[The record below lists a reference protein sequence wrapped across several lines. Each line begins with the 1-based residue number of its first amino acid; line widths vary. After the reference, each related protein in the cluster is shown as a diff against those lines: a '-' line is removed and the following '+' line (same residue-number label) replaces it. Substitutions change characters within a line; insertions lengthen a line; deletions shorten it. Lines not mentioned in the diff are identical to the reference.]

1 MTHMA
6 RKEQIMVSELSD
18 DAPEREKVVTRILTR
33 SKETIAKLTTV
44 MTTLTDKVTEITGS
58 STKLKGTLA
67 DLSAKGAEMSSKI
80 TSMQE
85 SLKLKIAERKSKKE
99 IFASTGQDTK
109 APATEGAIVSQQS
122 IEKLT
127 TEIAD
132 LRKLIAT
139 NVQQK
144 NESFTIKLTT
154 SKEIDLYG
162 TRVKIIDGQI
172 KQLKDFIAEIETT
185 ITTVENKIKEELAV
199 KTVIDTQKAAFKA
212 NQELVD
218 VEEQLNSARV
228 ISETEKAELAA
239 DSKKC
244 KARFDTE
251 TADLKRLTEQ
261 LATVTKTLKDAKVKG
276 EQDRLQAD
284 ASNAEK
290 AIADAT
296 KLLDETTKECKS
308 IDDDVEEVVTKTTE
322 KITKVTKAIEEAK
335 TAAEAAEKE
344 AKASIITLPGGE
356 EDKKKANEEAKDI
369 SKDMDK
375 AKLPGKGEG
384 GQTSVKPIVKKTI
397 TGKTPAPAIPAPKKK
412 EDPKEGDDKKP
423 APQIPI
429 VEAPPIQV
437 VKKEGQTDNDDDDGD
452 EVDDT
457 PDNVDHAMEAE
468 IEKEVVQF
476 TKDAHTKRVDLVK
489 TRETLTYELGTIKKA
504 ITNYKKELKT
514 VAETLTKLE
523 GEIESGKGKI
533 ETVNMQLT
541 GVKTKA
547 EAAQLQTVKT
557 SEISK
562 LSNAQ
567 TELARYKA
575 TQQEWDGKL
584 VTLSDRRKQIK
595 YIIEIKVLESKES
608 EQAVLEA
615 IKTVTDVELLNRK
628 RWLAAK
634 TIGDYKTASKFMA
647 EYKSIYDK
655 QAQTITTE
663 LADHQRRLDV
673 AAGAIAS
680 LKVKKKA
687 LGEAKESAELT
698 AQLAKIDS
706 EIERHEK
713 DSTTEGKVVAALH
726 DKKAENVKEF
736 TAHVETVQKLKAKA
750 IIATAGV
757 NDAYTTLQNQREYQI
772 QVTNLKN
779 ALITSHEEALT
790 KREEARKVFQNY
802 TRMITRYEQQHTLAQ
817 EQMGEEKAKLSAA
830 QETQR
835 LHELRVKEVGTLMSR
850 TTISPAEK
858 TKLGKEEAELK
869 EKIEV

>member
-1 MTHMA
+1 
-6 RKEQIMVSELSD
+6 
-18 DAPEREKVVTRILTR
+18 
-33 SKETIAKLTTV
+33 
-44 MTTLTDKVTEITGS
+44 
-58 STKLKGTLA
+58 
-67 DLSAKGAEMSSKI
+67 
-80 TSMQE
+80 
-85 SLKLKIAERKSKKE
+85 
-99 IFASTGQDTK
+99 
-109 APATEGAIVSQQS
+109 
-122 IEKLT
+122 
-127 TEIAD
+127 
-132 LRKLIAT
+132 
-139 NVQQK
+139 
-144 NESFTIKLTT
+144 
-154 SKEIDLYG
+154 
-162 TRVKIIDGQI
+162 
-172 KQLKDFIAEIETT
+172 
-185 ITTVENKIKEELAV
+185 
-199 KTVIDTQKAAFKA
+199 
-212 NQELVD
+212 
-218 VEEQLNSARV
+218 
-228 ISETEKAELAA
+228 
-239 DSKKC
+239 
-244 KARFDTE
+244 
-251 TADLKRLTEQ
+251 
-261 LATVTKTLKDAKVKG
+261 LATVTKALKDAKAKG
-276 EQDRLQAD
+276 EQERLQAD

-322 KITKVTKAIEEAK
+322 KITKVTKLIEDAK

-356 EDKKKANEEAKDI
+356 EDKKKANDEAKEIGKDI
-369 SKDMDK
+369 EK
-375 AKLPGKGEG
+375 AKLPAKGDASS
-384 GQTSVKPIVKKTI
+384 TSVKPVAKKGV
-397 TGKTPAPAIPAPKKK
+397 TGKAPAPAIPAPK
-412 EDPKEGDDKKP
+412 PKEEAKDEKKP

-429 VEAPPIQV
+429 VEPPAITV
-437 VKKEGQTDNDDDDGD
+437 VKKEGAAEADDDNDD
-452 EVDDT
+452 EPDDT
-457 PDNVDHAMEAE
+457 PDAVDHAMEAE

-523 GEIESGKGKI
+523 GDIEAGKGKV
-533 ETVNMQLT
+533 ETINMQLM

-547 EAAQLQTVKT
+547 EAAVLQTTKT
-557 SEISK
+557 GELSK
-562 LSNAQ
+562 LTQNQ

-584 VTLSDRRKQIK
+584 TTLSDRRKQIK

-634 TIGDYKTASKFMA
+634 TLGDYKTASKFMA

-680 LKVKKKA
+680 LKTKKEA
-687 LGEAKESAELT
+687 LAAAKESPELT

-726 DKKAENVKEF
+726 DKKTENVKEF
-736 TAHVETVQKLKAKA
+736 TNHVETLQKLKAKA
-750 IIATAGV
+750 VIANAGV

-772 QVTNLKN
+772 
-779 ALITSHEEALT
+779 
-790 KREEARKVFQNY
+790 
-802 TRMITRYEQQHTLAQ
+802 
-817 EQMGEEKAKLSAA
+817 
-830 QETQR
+830 
-835 LHELRVKEVGTLMSR
+835 
-850 TTISPAEK
+850 
-858 TKLGKEEAELK
+858 
-869 EKIEV
+869 